1 MGWQS
6 YVFPYDTDAQLD
18 ALLDMCKLH
27 NSSPSHTNV
36 FLRYRDGGQF
46 KQIRTREV
54 LEHPMMATI
63 KKPYKRSR
71 NGPSLSKVFLIG
83 NGGGAISTHGFF
95 MYHCNRLFP
104 HECDDTSGGMLI
116 LPYALHSCMSKKF
129 TNIHEIPEERISDDH
144 VDDPPYAVRPALLV
158 TKYDPQELVR
168 LGEMTNAEAAA
179 GGHFFNTVEDG
190 YVVDDRRFAESAEA
204 ERYCAELNRS
214 SERLE
219 DIEVDQIMAPD
230 AVSVEPEL

>member
-1 MGWQS
+1 M
-6 YVFPYDTDAQLD
+6 
-18 ALLDMCKLH
+18 
-27 NSSPSHTNV
+27 
-36 FLRYRDGGQF
+36 
-46 KQIRTREV
+46 
-54 LEHPMMATI
+54 
-63 KKPYKRSR
+63 
-71 NGPSLSKVFLIG
+71 
-83 NGGGAISTHGFF
+83 
-95 MYHCNRLFP
+95 
-104 HECDDTSGGMLI
+104 
-116 LPYALHSCMSKKF
+116 
-129 TNIHEIPEERISDDH
+129 
-144 VDDPPYAVRPALLV
+144 